1 MTNTWTDWLKE
12 EWKKP
17 YFIELSSFLHEEYQ
31 HKTIYP
37 PKDKVF
43 SAFSYCDYED
53 IKVVILG
60 QDPYHQPHQAH
71 GLAFSVNPNVQIPP
85 SLQNIYKEL
94 HTDMNCYIPDNGYL
108 LPWAKQGVFLLNA
121 VLTVEDSKPR
131 SHANKGWETFTTH
144 AIEKVNQKDEPVV
157 FLLWGNDARNKKELI
172 DTNKHLVLETVHPS
186 PLSASR
192 GFFGCKHFSKANAF
206 LKENNI
212 QEIDWQIPN
221 RYDK

>member
-17 YFIELSSFLHEEYQ
+17 YFIELSSFLHEEYEN
-31 HKTIYP
+31 KTIYP
-37 PKDKVF
+37 PKEKVF